1 MSGDSIAETDG
12 AVSRAGYFG
21 KMPARGDFLS
31 HGLPPDFINSWDD
44 WIQVALEES
53 RNRLSDQWLDIY
65 LTSPL
70 WYFSIAP
77 AICGGG
83 SWAGVLMPSVDA
95 VGRYFPLTIAAPV
108 DPKLNML
115 TVFSSSHEWFG
126 RVERLARSSLD
137 DDFDLND
144 FDAEIHLLTM
154 PGGESVPTRA
164 DKLAMAEDR
173 LSNAWRYGL
182 ASSDQLALDC
192 PSLLHEMLD
201 RLLYA
206 YSLWWT
212 PGSTRVS
219 PTYLICQGLPPPQGY
234 AAMLDGNWQ
243 KWGWDDR
250 QILNP
255 DQLTDLVDQDAD

>member
-1 MSGDSIAETDG
+1 MSGDSVADAEA
-12 AVSRAGYFG
+12 AVATAGYYG
-21 KMPARGDFLS
+21 KVPVRGDFLS
-31 HGLPPDFINSWDD
+31 NGLPRDFIDPWDD
-44 WIQVALEES
+44 WIQVAFEES
-53 RNRLSDQWLDIY
+53 RVRFSEQWLDYY

-70 WYFSIAP
+70 WHFAVAP
-77 AICGGG
+77 AVCGDR

-95 VGRYFPLTIAAPV
+95 VGRYFPLTIAVPLE
-108 DPKLNML
+108 PGINIL
-115 TVFSSSHEWFG
+115 TVLSSSQEWFE
-126 RVERLARSSLD
+126 RAERLARSCLD
-137 DDFDLND
+137 DDFDLD
-144 FDAEIHLLTM
+144 GFDAEIRLLT
-154 PGGESVPTRA
+154 PPDGVPVPRRA
-164 DKLAMAEDR
+164 DELVAAGDR

-182 ASSDQLALDC
+182 ASAEPLSLDC

-219 PTYLICQGLPPPQGY
+219 PTYLISQGLPPPQGY

-250 QILNP
+250 QIFDPGQLTDQLNP
-255 DQLTDLVDQDAD
+255 DAG